1 MHTAVQDGQTAH
13 LVTSAGAI
21 RIGDLTVTQQANN
34 TTGGYEIV
42 LSSAGNVD
50 FPADMG
56 TVNYAIMG
64 SDGEKSAHTNLDAKF
79 ADLRTTTATGS
90 KMGLY
95 LNANVLGSQAGS
107 LVVSGANTSTK
118 AFKVATLTQPCADQ
132 SVTITVDQKAAFKT
146 DGNMFRKSLDVSAGN
161 LIQIGDEI
169 SQLNNATAKMTVHDR
184 LNNGTRMEYEA
195 GDEGA
200 FDTTNQL
207 TKKDANGDYRLLAD
221 QQIKVTK
228 DGHNAMTLGNG
239 ADTFADKSGNLG
251 TIQAIDDGERGSLGI
266 DRRKLGRRPG
276 IRRSSSPRQTSSTP
290 SPRPPSPA
298 APASKWTR

>member
-1 MHTAVQDGQTAH
+1 M
-13 LVTSAGAI
+13 
-21 RIGDLTVTQQANN
+21 
-34 TTGGYEIV
+34 
-42 LSSAGNVD
+42 
-50 FPADMG
+50 
-56 TVNYAIMG
+56 
-64 SDGEKSAHTNLDAKF
+64 KSAHTNLDAKF

-107 LVVSGANTSTK
+107 LVVSGTNTSTK

-146 DGNMFRKSLDVSAGN
+146 DGNMFRKSLDVATGN

-195 GDEGA
+195 GDEGT

-207 TKKDANGDYRLLAD
+207 TKKDGNGDYRLLAD

-228 DGHNAMTLGNG
+228 TGHNAMTLAV

-251 TIQAIDDGERGSLGI
+251 TIQAIDDGNV
-266 DRRKLGRRPG
+266 DRWELTGGNLAEDLASGARVSKAGVEYTVAETANAG
-276 IRRSSSPRQTSSTP
+276 
-290 SPRPPSPA
+290 
-298 APASKWTR
+298 APASKWTRWTLPTPAQAQGPTSPPPFRRPAKPLH